1 MKEIVE
7 FLAKALVDNPDQ
19 VQVTAFE
26 SDDDLQLEL
35 RVAEEDLGKVI
46 GRRGR
51 IAKSMRTVLKAAA
64 IKDGRRVSLAIAR
77 ILSAVGTEGWVRIES
92 LSHSSG
98 RFEQLERVYA
108 ARTLDEEYPIPLAVD
123 EVQVEPDR
131 IDLAFLG
138 ITDATKAQELT
149 DYYLLIPE
157 EERAELGEDHYY
169 IDDLQGLR
177 VVDSSGADIGVVL
190 KENSS

>member
-1 MKEIVE
+1 MSK
-7 FLAKALVDNPDQ
+7 NQ
-19 VQVTAFE
+19 Q
-26 SDDDLQLEL
+26 Q
-35 RVAEEDLGKVI
+35 G
-46 GRRGR
+46 GRY
-51 IAKSMRTVLKAAA
+51 V
-64 IKDGRRVSLAIAR
+64 AIAR
-77 ILSAVGTEGWVRIES
+77 ILSAVGTEGWVRTES
-92 LSHSSG
+92 LSHSSS

-190 KENSS
+190 KVLPNPANDLLKIRRSNGKQILLPMVKAFIELVDLEEGRIIVNLPSGLEEI